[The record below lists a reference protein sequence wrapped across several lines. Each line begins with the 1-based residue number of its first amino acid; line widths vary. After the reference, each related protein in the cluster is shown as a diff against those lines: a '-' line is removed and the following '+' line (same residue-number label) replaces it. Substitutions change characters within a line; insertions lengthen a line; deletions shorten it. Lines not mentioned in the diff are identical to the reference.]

1 MFGNSKRKKI
11 AIVYLSTILT
21 TVIAITLKS
30 EDMTDC
36 KFSYNRN
43 KIVRAIFLMSNSK
56 CLTIM
61 LSIEPFDICTH
72 SKWATYVLNFHFK
85 INVCNAFILY

>member
-1 MFGNSKRKKI
+1 MFGNSKRKQT
-11 AIVYLSTILT
+11 AIVYFSIILT

-30 EDMTDC
+30 EDMTFC

-43 KIVRAIFLMSNSK
+43 KIVRATFLMSNPK

-61 LSIEPFDICTH
+61 LSIDPFDIHVCTH
-72 SKWATYVLNFHFK
+72 FKWATYVLN
-85 INVCNAFILY
+85 